1 MFEKTISILF
11 WISTL
16 VFLLGGLAIVAG
28 QAGGIIAGNGDFVT
42 SFEETLAPWAYGA
55 SGVAGL
61 LAFVLMYFHPEADYT
76 GAEHDDEHTHNEH
89 ADDDHSPEQKDSV
102 ARHTPELA

>member
-1 MFEKTISILF
+1 MFEKIICILF
-11 WISTL
+11 RISTL

-28 QAGGIIAGNGDFVT
+28 QAGGIIAGNGNFVT
-42 SFEETLAPWAYGA
+42 NFEETLAPWAYGA
-55 SGVAGL
+55 AGVAGL

-76 GAEHDDEHTHNEH
+76 GAEHDDEHTHNQTAHGENH
-89 ADDDHSPEQKDSV
+89 PEQKDSV